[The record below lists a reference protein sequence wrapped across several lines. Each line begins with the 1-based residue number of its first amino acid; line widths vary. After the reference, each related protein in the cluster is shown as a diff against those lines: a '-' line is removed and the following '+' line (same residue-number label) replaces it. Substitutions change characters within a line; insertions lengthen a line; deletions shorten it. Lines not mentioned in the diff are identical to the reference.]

1 MSSPLHDYRED
12 AAVIEAGQAKAAHA
26 ELVAAIRDDPDR
38 SETARVRDVAATDD
52 TVNAKLDQASADLQQ
67 RRQSRHAAL
76 ERRLPLGPEIPA
88 DSSPADTAV
97 LHQLHR
103 GATATA
109 AAMSGPERVAALRR
123 AVRDGDTVME
133 RAVTAVA
140 LEDGDHETLGALAQG
155 RPDSGLADVLTEL
168 SDLRRKITGGDITDG
183 VRRAQTFRHVG
194 DKALADW
201 HRSTRSGPLGSG
213 MPSETRGST
222 PLTEGIRGKIAASG
236 VLDRPA

>member
-1 MSSPLHDYRED
+1 MSGPLPDYRDD
-12 AAVIEAGQAKAAHA
+12 AAVIKAGQVKAAHA

-38 SETARVRDVAATDD
+38 SETARARDVAATEDSI
-52 TVNAKLDQASADLQQ
+52 NSQLDQASADLQQ

-76 ERRLPLGPEIPA
+76 ERRLPLGPEVPA
-88 DSSPADTAV
+88 DSSPADAAV

-103 GATATA
+103 AAVASA

-123 AVRDGDTVME
+123 AVRDGDSTME

-140 LEDGDHETLGALAQG
+140 LEDGDHAVLGALAQA

-183 VRRAQTFRHVG
+183 MRRAQTFRHVG

-201 HRSTRSGPLGSG
+201 RHSTRSGPLGSG
-213 MPSETRGST
+213 MPSETRSST

-236 VLDRPA
+236 ILDRPT